1 VNPAI
6 PKNKI
11 TSNSSKDWVN
21 ITISNLQN
29 KLLIPRV
36 KIKNLVLEIFK
47 GEKVKKTG
55 YINICFMPNLLM
67 RKLNARFLKTIGSTD
82 VIAFNL
88 SDKKTKKTIF
98 ADIAISTDTAIK
110 NAREFRTTSE
120 YELLLYVAHGILHV
134 LGFDDQTKAQA
145 QLMRKKEKEYV
156 DR

>member
-1 VNPAI
+1 M
-6 PKNKI
+6 
-11 TSNSSKDWVN
+11 N

-29 KLLIPRV
+29 KLFIPKV
-36 KIKNLVLEIFK
+36 KIKNLVLDIFK

-55 YINICFMPNLLM
+55 YINICFMHDLLI
-67 RKLNARFLKTIGSTD
+67 RKLNAKFLKTIGSTD

-110 NAREFRTTSE
+110 NARKFRNTSE